1 MRINKISK
9 YDVKLYFRQNK
20 ISYILFAVALII
32 GLIIGL
38 IISFTNDSYL
48 NLLSSENKILY
59 SIINGTAN
67 SADVF
72 FDKFFVLIV
81 PIILIFL
88 TGLNYYLSLLSFIFI
103 AYQSALLMLTSMAV
117 VFTYGIKGFLNVI
130 FIIVPLNLL
139 YFIVLIFFSSVCL
152 SRSKKANK
160 LKSFS
165 YGLKEEFFIFSSVAC
180 ILMVIF
186 ICFVGTIILPLFLR
200 NAIFIIF

>member
-9 YDVKLYFRQNK
+9 YDVKLYFKQNK
-20 ISYILFAVALII
+20 ISYILFIGALFI
-32 GLIIGL
+32 GVIIGL
-38 IISFTNDSYL
+38 IISFTSDSYL

-67 SADVF
+67 SAEVF

-88 TGLNYYLSLLSFIFI
+88 TGLNYYLSLTSFIFI
-103 AYQSALLMLTSMAV
+103 AYQGSLLMLTSMAV
-117 VFTYGIKGFLNVI
+117 VFTYGIKGFLNIVL
-130 FIIVPLNLL
+130 IIVPLNLL
-139 YFIVLIFFSSVCL
+139 YFMVLIFFASVCL
-152 SRSKKANK
+152 SRSRKANK

-165 YGLKEEFFIFSSVAC
+165 HGLKEEFFIFSSIASVLA
-180 ILMVIF
+180 VIV
-186 ICFVGTIILPLFLR
+186 ICFIGTIILPLFLR